1 MNNMIISGF
10 ILPTQA
16 FNAITFDGTIIIAI
30 GILIV
35 VAILF
40 KNRSNV
46 HKKDKDVTNK
56 ETEIL
61 ENNNVSKDFE
71 QAKNTSTNK
80 TLEVESNNDEQNDI
94 EEEYVKDNQEKIRIS
109 R

>member
-1 MNNMIISGF
+1 MNKMIISGF

-46 HKKDKDVTNK
+46 HKKDKVVTNQ

-61 ENNNVSKDFE
+61 ENKNVSEELEKAKDI
-71 QAKNTSTNK
+71 STDK
-80 TLEVESNNDEQNDI
+80 IFDVDSNNDEQKDI
-94 EEEYVKDNQEKIRIS
+94 EEEYVKDNQEKVRIS
-109 R
+109 Q